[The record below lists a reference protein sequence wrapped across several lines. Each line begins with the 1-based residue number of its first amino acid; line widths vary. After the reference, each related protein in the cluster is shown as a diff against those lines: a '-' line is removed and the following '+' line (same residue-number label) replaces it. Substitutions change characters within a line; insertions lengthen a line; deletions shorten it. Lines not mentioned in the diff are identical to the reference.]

1 MKTPYQHSGVAMA
14 DNKGSAELETG
25 SDKDGWGQDVRD
37 MHRLGK
43 KEVDLGYCIGA
54 MSNMGCRQEFTR
66 NFGMISPSL
75 VLCPKNSA
83 YDVFV
88 HVCRPIHIEQRN
100 CSLADVATSLKPMV
114 AGVWDRRISSRK

>member
-1 MKTPYQHSGVAMA
+1 MA

-88 HVCRPIHIEQRN
+88 HFEAN
-100 CSLADVATSLKPMV
+100 GGWSLGPAYLVSQVTIIYCNLGSD
-114 AGVWDRRISSRK
+114 